1 MLNEI
6 AAAIDRQDY
15 RTAAQLL
22 RELEQD
28 QPQDPWVVFY
38 RGRLQEVAGQL
49 EAAEKTFRQVLKLTP
64 QVKLTNLSRKGI
76 QRVQK
81 IEQEQRQRALAQAT
95 QDPAGTEPGCLILE
109 PMESEAKSA
118 AAPRFARLLKLDPYT
133 ARLHLPSRGWRFYRS
148 GPIGELQ
155 YYVKAMAEIGVP
167 AFCVPLSRIATVP
180 LFRVVQLEGNAQQ
193 AQASCR
199 DRDNQAGTLTFDWS
213 EVKLWVEGLLPLFE
227 SVVDKGYWGLST
239 VRKEKTQDYAQVVDL
254 FLPDRGCIVRLC
266 DRTYEFPN
274 VSGNSPLKPGRSGQQ
289 LGRSESS
296 PAPLSQPPQLPN
308 THHQKW
314 QKFLQDLQEPL
325 DQVQKLKG
333 FTAFAETVLDQDI
346 FLGQIA
352 PNLDLFRQE
361 DSTWD
366 NAFQLY
372 SALAY
377 IHKFELDR

>member
-1 MLNEI
+1 MLNDI

-81 IEQEQRQRALAQAT
+81 IEQEQRQRALVQAT
-95 QDPAGTEPGCLILE
+95 QDPAGNEPGCLILE

-118 AAPRFARLLKLDPYT
+118 AAPRLARLLKLDPYT

-155 YYVKAMAEIGVP
+155 YYVEAMAEMGVP

-180 LFRVVQLEGNAQQ
+180 R
-193 AQASCR
+193 S
-199 DRDNQAGTLTFDWS
+199 
-213 EVKLWVEGLLPLFE
+213 P
-227 SVVDKGYWGLST
+227 
-239 VRKEKTQDYAQVVDL
+239 
-254 FLPDRGCIVRLC
+254 
-266 DRTYEFPN
+266 
-274 VSGNSPLKPGRSGQQ
+274 VSGRWRRTVQAWSRRSIVMG
-289 LGRSESS
+289 
-296 PAPLSQPPQLPN
+296 
-308 THHQKW
+308 THK
-314 QKFLQDLQEPL
+314 
-325 DQVQKLKG
+325 VKG
-333 FTAFAETVLDQDI
+333 C
-346 FLGQIA
+346 
-352 PNLDLFRQE
+352 
-361 DSTWD
+361 
-366 NAFQLY
+366 
-372 SALAY
+372 
-377 IHKFELDR
+377 